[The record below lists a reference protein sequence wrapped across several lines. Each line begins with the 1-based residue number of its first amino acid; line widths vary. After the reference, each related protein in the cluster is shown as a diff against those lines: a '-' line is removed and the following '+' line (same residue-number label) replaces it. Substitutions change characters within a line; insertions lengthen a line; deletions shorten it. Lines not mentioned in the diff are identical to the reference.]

1 MENKFK
7 QEKAVVS
14 VERHNCLKHP
24 PAVPLRWCQ
33 KRVVGAVLVKIVQ
46 FCRLFGGLDGVFSGV
61 VRKNV
66 LYSIFPS
73 EKKPHRSDATLIRL
87 YV

>member
-33 KRVVGAVLVKIVQ
+33 KRTVGAVLVKMTS
-46 FCRLFGGLDGVFSGV
+46 FCRLFGVWV
-61 VRKNV
+61 VLFTKMCFITYIPFR
-66 LYSIFPS
+66 
-73 EKKPHRSDATLIRL
+73 EKAAPF
-87 YV
+87 